1 MERLTGPNPATDH
14 LVPEERPGATGEF
27 PAPLTPSGDS
37 DAPSGPVPKETDA
50 PPGPAPTSPGAP
62 PPVDPARFR
71 DVLGRFASGITVVAA
86 LDEHG
91 GPVGLAC
98 QSFAS
103 LSLDPP
109 LVLLCVGKSS
119 SSWPR
124 VERARR
130 FGVSIL
136 ADDQADTCAALG
148 RRGSD
153 KFAGIDW
160 ERTPNG
166 AVRINNA
173 LATVDCELYAVHEAG
188 DHYVI
193 TARVLDLD
201 ARPDGSPL
209 LYFRSDYATG
219 VFT

>member
-1 MERLTGPNPATDH
+1 MERLND
-14 LVPEERPGATGEF
+14 PE
-27 PAPLTPSGDS
+27 
-37 DAPSGPVPKETDA
+37 K
-50 PPGPAPTSPGAP
+50 
-62 PPVDPARFR
+62 FR

-86 LDEHG
+86 LGEDG
-91 GPVGLAC
+91 TPVGLAC

-109 LVLLCVGKSS
+109 LVLLCVAKSS
-119 SSWPR
+119 SSWPK
-124 VERARR
+124 VAEARR

-148 RRGSD
+148 RKGAD
-153 KFAGIDW
+153 KFAEVDW
-160 ERTPNG
+160 ERTESD

-193 TARVLDLD
+193 TARVLDLA
-201 ARPDGSPL
+201 AREDGQPL

>member
-1 MERLTGPNPATDH
+1 MERLTGQPSADH
-14 LVPEERPGATGEF
+14 LVREERPGAAGEF
-27 PAPLTPSGDS
+27 PATLTPSGEPDRP
-37 DAPSGPVPKETDA
+37 AGTEAAAGTD
-50 PPGPAPTSPGAP
+50 T
-62 PPVDPARFR
+62 PVDPARFR

-86 LDEHG
+86 LDEG
-91 GPVGLAC
+91 GDPVGLAC

-109 LVLLCVGKSS
+109 LVLLCVGKNS
-119 SSWPR
+119 SSWPK

-148 RRGSD
+148 RRGAD
-153 KFAGIDW
+153 KFAGVAW
-160 ERTPNG
+160 ERTQND
-166 AVRINNA
+166 AVRIKNA